1 MGRITNDRNLHVLN
15 KIKFDSA
22 LLPRFSYLDKPYLTV
37 NTIYKQSFNPFKM
50 TIEQNI
56 ETQTKSIKPNGIK
69 TFIPKAENCE
79 QLFGM
84 CNSFLIS

>member
-1 MGRITNDRNLHVLN
+1 MGRITSGRNLHVLN
-15 KIKFDSA
+15 KIKFDPA
-22 LLPRFSYLDKPYLTV
+22 IDKPYLTV